1 MRPSFGSRLFN
12 ILSLPAGIRVHEEE
26 ESLLQE
32 QAIAED
38 DEFIQPMQIDTDKTQ
53 EDALEA
59 WQVEAA
65 GVDRAVRIL
74 PGVRKMLDS
83 IPHGRYA
90 VATSGAKTYG
100 MF

>member
-1 MRPSFGSRLFN
+1 M
-12 ILSLPAGIRVHEEE
+12 LSLAAGVRIREE
-26 ESLLQE
+26 ESLLQD

-38 DEFIQPMQIDTDKTQ
+38 EVFIQPIQTDTDSKTQ
-53 EDALEA
+53 EDVLEA

-83 IPHGRYA
+83 IPDGRYA

-100 MF
+100 TS

>member
-1 MRPSFGSRLFN
+1 M
-12 ILSLPAGIRVHEEE
+12 LSLTAGVHVREEE
-26 ESLLQE
+26 ESLLQD

-38 DEFIQPMQIDTDKTQ
+38 DEFIQPMQIDMDKKTQ
-53 EDALEA
+53 EDVLEA
-59 WQVEAA
+59 WQVEAG

-100 MF
+100 TSRYYLGHPF

>member
-1 MRPSFGSRLFN
+1 M
-12 ILSLPAGIRVHEEE
+12 AAEAHVHEEE
-26 ESLLQE
+26 ESLLQDRY
-32 QAIAED
+32 QAIANED
-38 DEFIQPMQIDTDKTQ
+38 DEFIQPMEADTDQKTQ
-53 EDALEA
+53 EEALEA

-100 MF
+100 TS

>member
-1 MRPSFGSRLFN
+1 MA
-12 ILSLPAGIRVHEEE
+12 AGVHVQEEA
-26 ESLLQE
+26 ESLVHD
-32 QAIAED
+32 QAIDED
-38 DEFIQPMQIDTDKTQ
+38 DEFIQPMKIDTDRKTQ
-53 EDALEA
+53 VEVLEA

-74 PGVRKMLDS
+74 PGVRRMLDS

-100 MF
+100 PRHYRSIFLWKYAF

>member
-1 MRPSFGSRLFN
+1 M
-12 ILSLPAGIRVHEEE
+12 LSLAAGVRVREEE
-26 ESLLQE
+26 ESLLQD

-38 DEFIQPMQIDTDKTQ
+38 DEFIQPMQIDTDQKTQ
-53 EDALEA
+53 EDTLEA

-83 IPHGRYA
+83 IPDGRYA

-100 MF
+100 TS